1 MTHGGTSPERRTRK
15 IRKARAGKAKA
26 GAPAADTA
34 ATGSAQ
40 ARPAE
45 TESTEAG
52 TAETETAETGTAE
65 TVAVL
70 GAGGTMGFAM
80 ARNIARS
87 GVKVRAWNRSR
98 GKAEPLTA
106 DGVYIAHSP
115 ADAARGAGIVLT
127 MLSDGDA
134 VLATMEGDDG
144 ALTVMC
150 DSDQPELPIWLQMS
164 TIGEEATD
172 CCAGLADQYG
182 VCFVDAPVLG
192 TRQPAEQG
200 QLVVLESGPGQA
212 RARVQPIF
220 DAVGHRTIHV
230 GEAGAGTK
238 LKLVANSWVLAVI
251 EAGAEAIALAEGFGL
266 DPALFFQAIAGGP
279 LDLPYLRVKGQAM
292 TARDFTPSFR
302 LRLAAKDAGL
312 AGDAAWQHGLDLP
325 LLDAIAQR
333 LEAAVGEH
341 GDEDVSA
348 TYLTSA
354 PEHAA

>member
-1 MTHGGTSPERRTRK
+1 MTHGETSPDR
-15 IRKARAGKAKA
+15 G
-26 GAPAADTA
+26 
-34 ATGSAQ
+34 
-40 ARPAE
+40 
-45 TESTEAG
+45 
-52 TAETETAETGTAE
+52 TGTAE

-80 ARNIARS
+80 AANIARS
-87 GVKVRAWNRSR
+87 GIKVRAWNRSR
-98 GKAEPLTA
+98 DKAEPLTG

-127 MLSDGDA
+127 MLSDADA
-134 VLATMEGDDG
+134 VLAAMECDDG
-144 ALTVMC
+144 ALAVMSE
-150 DSDQPELPIWLQMS
+150 SDQPDQPIWLQMS
-164 TIGEEATD
+164 TIGEDATD
-172 CCAGLADQYG
+172 WCGGLASQYG
-182 VCFVDAPVLG
+182 VGFVDAPVLG

-200 QLVVLESGPGQA
+200 QLVVLESGPPDV
-212 RARVQPIF
+212 RPRVQPVF
-220 DAVGHRTIHV
+220 DAVGHRTIHA

-238 LKLVANSWVLAVI
+238 LKLVANSWVLAVV

-266 DPALFFQAIAGGP
+266 DPALFFQAIADGP
-279 LDLPYLRVKGQAM
+279 LDLPYLRMKGQAM
-292 TARDFTPSFR
+292 TRRDFTPSFR

-325 LLDAIAQR
+325 LLDVIAQR
-333 LEAAVGEH
+333 LDQAVGEH